1 MFTYLYVFW
10 TSNICTA
17 YREVWEN
24 DLDVTFKVERGCLL
38 IVYMFI
44 SLQDD
49 LNVDKFVLE
58 CRRRVSMETLRDDL
72 TVYLK
77 VLKTA
82 MIELINKDYAD
93 FVNLSTNLVSWN
105 HSILEVEMSFKSAES
120 MNQNY
125 LLKFLLTRL
134 KFNSNDK
141 EIY

>member
-1 MFTYLYVFW
+1 
-10 TSNICTA
+10 
-17 YREVWEN
+17 
-24 DLDVTFKVERGCLL
+24 
-38 IVYMFI
+38 MFI

-105 HSILEVEMSFKSAES
+105 HSILEVEMPFISAES

-141 EIY
+141 QIY